1 MNSKPPIESN
11 LFSVDIRQR
20 LKIAKAMRPT
30 QESLNPPTYSKN
42 DEVLQK
48 ASLKQRQDEKKRY
61 MEMESESYVFAS
73 VFYMDPLAQRRDV
86 IIALLRKQREERI
99 KKEMISLQNKP
110 RRSKPTERLSLKT
123 PGEILD
129 QNIVDVQE
137 LK

>member
-61 MEMESESYVFAS
+61 MEM
-73 VFYMDPLAQRRDV
+73 AQRRDV